1 MAAVVAS
8 FRGEWQNLPPVGA
21 EALFWVL
28 FGGIGPV
35 GLGYHWWEIGVKRG
49 NVPLISTLAYF
60 IPIGSTLLISF
71 LFRESMGPGLI
82 PGSILIAAGAWLAG
96 RSAST

>member
-1 MAAVVAS
+1 MVAYY
-8 FRGEWQNLPPVGA
+8 RNEWNHMPPIGA
-21 EALFWVL
+21 DALFWVL

-35 GLGYHWWEIGVKRG
+35 GLAYHFWEIGMKRG

-60 IPIGSTLLISF
+60 IPIGSTLLIAL

-82 PGSILIAAGAWLAG
+82 PGSIFIAAGAWLAN
-96 RSAST
+96 RSTST